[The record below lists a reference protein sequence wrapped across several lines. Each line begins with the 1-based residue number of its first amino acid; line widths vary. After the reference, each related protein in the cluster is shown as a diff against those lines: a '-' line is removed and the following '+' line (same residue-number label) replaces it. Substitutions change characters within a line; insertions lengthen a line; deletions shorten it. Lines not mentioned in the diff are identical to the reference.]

1 MEKIGGSSS
10 RSGRTVVVDQ
20 PSRGKGRSRLR
31 PDAANAVGIG
41 HKQHEGSLGLRQRST
56 LPGKRLSFSE
66 IIFYALR
73 NPGVFA
79 WLFFLGFGQPWAPPR
94 RREVE
99 RGTKSLL
106 PESASSSF
114 PPPRLASGRAG
125 FQARIAG
132 AGRVTASPSRFAG
145 RPPVA
150 RAVPGAAS
158 GGARGDILLAFWIAL
173 PLGRGE

>member
-1 MEKIGGSSS
+1 MGSTKTK
-10 RSGRTVVVDQ
+10 RGRKGDEESVV
-20 PSRGKGRSRLR
+20 RERL
-31 PDAANAVGIG
+31 
-41 HKQHEGSLGLRQRST
+41 
-56 LPGKRLSFSE
+56 
-66 IIFYALR
+66 
-73 NPGVFA
+73 
-79 WLFFLGFGQPWAPPR
+79 
-94 RREVE
+94 
-99 RGTKSLL
+99 LL
-106 PESASSSF
+106 